1 MKRRK
6 AREYALQFLYG
17 IDLVALDPEEQK
29 KYDLFRGLDEFW
41 KGADEKDPKV
51 KTFAEDLIKGV
62 IKHLDDINPLIQKT
76 VDKWKLLRMAAI
88 DRNIIRVAVYEIL
101 FRNDIPDAVSINEA
115 LEIAKRFSTAESA
128 AFINGILDKISKDF
142 KGTQSHADP
151 LTS

>member
-41 KGADEKDPKV
+41 KGADEKDPNV

-101 FRNDIPDAVSINEA
+101 FRDDIPDAVSINEA

-128 AFINGILDKISKDF
+128 AFINGILDRISKDF
-142 KGTQSHADP
+142 KGKK
-151 LTS
+151 

>member
-17 IDLVALDPEEQK
+17 IDLVALEPEKQK

-41 KGADEKDPKV
+41 KGAGETEQDV
-51 KTFAEDLIKGV
+51 KTFAEDLIKGT
-62 IKHLDDINPLIQKT
+62 IDHLPEVDPLIEKA

-88 DRNIIRVAVYEIL
+88 DRNIIRVAAYEIL
-101 FRNDIPDAVSINEA
+101 FRDDIPDAVSINEA

-128 AFINGILDKISKDF
+128 AFINGILDRISKDF
-142 KGTQSHADP
+142 KKKK
-151 LTS
+151 

>member
-17 IDLVALDPEEQK
+17 IDLVALEPEEQK

-41 KGADEKDPKV
+41 KGTDENDPDV
-51 KTFAEDLIKGV
+51 KKFAEDLIKGV
-62 IKHLDDINPLIQKT
+62 IKHLDDINPLIQKA

-101 FRNDIPDAVSINEA
+101 FRDDIPDAVSINEA

-128 AFINGILDKISKDF
+128 AFINGILDRISKDF
-142 KGTQSHADP
+142 KSTK
-151 LTS
+151 

>member
-17 IDLVALDPEEQK
+17 IDLVALEPEAQK
-29 KYDLFRGLDEFW
+29 KYDLSRGLDEFW
-41 KGADEKDPKV
+41 KGADESNPNV

-101 FRNDIPDAVSINEA
+101 FRDDIPDAVTINEA

-128 AFINGILDKISKDF
+128 AFINGILDRISKDF
-142 KGTQSHADP
+142 KGKK
-151 LTS
+151 

>member
-17 IDLVALDPEEQK
+17 IDLVALEPEAQK

-41 KGADEKDPKV
+41 KGTDESDPDV
-51 KTFAEDLIKGV
+51 KKFAEDLIKGV
-62 IKHLDDINPLIQKT
+62 IKHLDDINPLIQKA

-101 FRNDIPDAVSINEA
+101 FRDDIPDAVSINEA

-128 AFINGILDKISKDF
+128 AFINGILDRISKDF
-142 KGTQSHADP
+142 KSTK
-151 LTS
+151 

>member
-29 KYDLFRGLDEFW
+29 KYDIFRGLDEFW
-41 KGADEKDPKV
+41 KGADESNPNV

-101 FRNDIPDAVSINEA
+101 FRDDIPDAVTINEA

-128 AFINGILDKISKDF
+128 AFINGILDRISKDF
-142 KGTQSHADP
+142 KGKK
-151 LTS
+151 

>member
-29 KYDLFRGLDEFW
+29 KYDIFRGLDEFW
-41 KGADEKDPKV
+41 KGADEKDPNV

-142 KGTQSHADP
+142 KGTKSSAGP

>member
-17 IDLVALDPEEQK
+17 IDLVALEPEARK

-41 KGADEKDPKV
+41 KGTNENDPAV
-51 KTFAEDLIKGV
+51 KTFSEDLIKGV
-62 IKHLDDINPLIQKT
+62 ILHLDDINPLIQKA

-88 DRNIIRVAVYEIL
+88 DRNIIRVAAYEIL
-101 FRNDIPDAVSINEA
+101 FRDDIPDAVSINEA

-128 AFINGILDKISKDF
+128 AFINGILDRISKDF
-142 KGTQSHADP
+142 KSKK
-151 LTS
+151 

>member
-17 IDLVALDPEEQK
+17 IDLVALEPEEQK

-41 KGADEKDPKV
+41 KGTDENDPDV
-51 KTFAEDLIKGV
+51 KKFAEDLIKGV
-62 IKHLDDINPLIQKT
+62 IKHLDDINPLIQKA

-88 DRNIIRVAVYEIL
+88 DRNIIRVAVYEII
-101 FRNDIPDAVSINEA
+101 FRDDIPDAVSINEA

-128 AFINGILDKISKDF
+128 AFINGILDRISKDF
-142 KGTQSHADP
+142 KSTK
-151 LTS
+151 

>member
-41 KGADEKDPKV
+41 KGADEKDPNV

-128 AFINGILDKISKDF
+128 AFINGILDRISKDF
-142 KGTQSHADP
+142 KGKK
-151 LTS
+151 